1 RTAPRA
7 EPEKYTR
14 SLRVCLYRRQPS
26 RGPRERRVWSKGAAG
41 RSRPADPVWFS
52 KPRPAGRPDSAR
64 SAQTM
69 NNSIP
74 RHENGN
80 GAIGGRGVQRRKMT
94 LGQRISLGAD
104 VALGLAQVDPS
115 IAQSAAIVGVSPAQ
129 ISAEIKARAKAR
141 EDAER
146 AKREA

>member
-1 RTAPRA
+1 
-7 EPEKYTR
+7 
-14 SLRVCLYRRQPS
+14 
-26 RGPRERRVWSKGAAG
+26 
-41 RSRPADPVWFS
+41 
-52 KPRPAGRPDSAR
+52 
-64 SAQTM
+64 M
-69 NNSIP
+69 NNIIP

-146 AKREA
+146 AKREAAVFDVAYAANQLIDAWHGTCPQAREVAVEAIGIAAVWDTIVGVIA